1 MSFNPYL
8 PHGFAVQVDHKVDS
22 TVMRVEGELDMAGA
36 ESFRQQV
43 LQGMNGMPVI
53 VDLRGLTFLDSMG
66 LSVLLDLARTS
77 PRPVK
82 LVRGPANVH
91 RVFQITKTEARLE
104 WHDPE
109 QIPE

>member
-8 PHGFAVQVDHKVDS
+8 PHGFAVQVDHQVDS
-22 TVMRVEGELDMAGA
+22 TVVRVEGELDMAGA

-43 LQGMNGMPVI
+43 LQGMSGMPVI
-53 VDLRGLTFLDSMG
+53 VDLRGLTFLDSRG
-66 LSVLLDLARTS
+66 LGVLLDLARTS

-91 RVFQITKTEARLE
+91 RVFQITNTEARLE

-109 QIPE
+109 AS